1 MALLDCA
8 LTSHT
13 MLNYPTLLLVLVGFT
28 ALTTLL
34 LGVVA
39 LSSAA
44 LAEQRL
50 WALGNVSACAGFA
63 IGTLT
68 GLPDVVHGGVSYAFM
83 GLGLGLALRGL
94 RQFGGQELSWR
105 WVGGITLLAFVVPA
119 YFATVRPDQTAR
131 LVASSLIGGVLSLA
145 CAATLLEQ
153 LRRHIRSVAWI
164 SACGFA
170 MLGIALI
177 VRAIYL
183 LMHSMGPEGGQGLGD
198 VMSVTILAVALAQ
211 VTIAFGLVMLVS
223 QRHLDQLN
231 RLTLLD
237 GLTGTLN
244 RVGMERMGQRVLMRA
259 SQDQHSVSVAMVD
272 ADFFKVINDTY
283 GHPVG
288 DQILIHLASIL
299 SAQVRPGDLVIR
311 YGGEE
316 FVLILDGSNEEATRR
331 VAERLRRLIEDSH
344 VPTESG
350 DIRYQVSIGTSCS
363 DRCGYSLDRLLI
375 AADAALYRA
384 KQEGRNRV
392 CAA

>member
-1 MALLDCA
+1 
-8 LTSHT
+8 

-34 LGVVA
+34 LVVVA
-39 LSSAA
+39 LSSDA

-50 WALGNVSACAGFA
+50 WALGNVMACLGFA

-68 GLPDVVHGGVSYAFM
+68 WLPEVVHGGISYAFM
-83 GLGLGLALRGL
+83 GLGLALILRGL

-105 WVGGITLLAFVVPA
+105 WVAAITVLAFALPG
-119 YFATVRPDQTAR
+119 YFATIQPDQTAR
-131 LVASSLIGGVLSLA
+131 LIASGLFSGILNLA
-145 CAATLLEQ
+145 CAATLLER
-153 LRRHIRSVAWI
+153 LRKRVRSVVWI
-164 SACGFA
+164 SVGGFSI
-170 MLGIALI
+170 LGIALI
-177 VRAIYL
+177 ARAIYL
-183 LMHSMGPEGGQGLGD
+183 ILHTSEPDGGSGLEN
-198 VMSVTILAVALAQ
+198 VMSITILVVALAQ
-211 VTIAFGLVMLVS
+211 VTIAFGLIMLVS
-223 QRHLDQLN
+223 LRYVEKLN

-237 GLTGTLN
+237 GLTGALN

-259 SQDQHSVSVAMVD
+259 RQNQHSVSIVVVD
-272 ADFFKVINDTY
+272 ADFFKAINDTY

-288 DQILIHLASIL
+288 DQVLIHLASIL
-299 SAQVRPGDLVIR
+299 TAQVRPGDLVIR

-316 FVLILDGSNEEATRR
+316 FVLVLDGSNEEATLR

-344 VPTESG
+344 VPTDSG
-350 DIRYQVSIGTSCS
+350 DIRYQVSIGISCT
-363 DRCGYSLDRLLI
+363 DKAGYSLNQLLI